1 MVVNKKWQSQKVNK
15 VSPEKL
21 EQLLKG
27 DDFYILDVRPSDFI
41 TNGSFIE
48 GAYFCPLV
56 HLDKWYTE
64 IPQNKPL
71 IITDWAMRQSVIA
84 AKFLQ
89 EKGYKVF
96 GVLKGGIER
105 WKTEQRA
112 VEERDRFDKSDLRYI
127 PQE

>member
-1 MVVNKKWQSQKVNK
+1 MVNKEWQSHKVNK

-21 EQLLKG
+21 EQLLKEQ
-27 DDFYILDVRPSDFI
+27 DFYILDVRPRDFI
-41 TNGSFIE
+41 KNASFIK

-56 HLDKWYTE
+56 HLTHWYTE
-64 IPQNKPL
+64 IPRDKPL

-89 EKGYKVF
+89 GKDYQVF
-96 GVLKGGIER
+96 GILKGGIER
-105 WKTEQRA
+105 WKAENRP
-112 VEERDRFDKSDLRYI
+112 VEERDGFDASTLFYL

>member
-1 MVVNKKWQSQKVNK
+1 MTVNKRWQSQKVNK

-21 EQLLKG
+21 ERLLKG
-27 DDFYILDVRPSDFI
+27 KGFHILDVRPRDFI
-41 TNGSFIE
+41 KNASFIE

-56 HLDKWYTE
+56 HLEKSYTE
-64 IPQNKPL
+64 IPKDKPL

-89 EKGYKVF
+89 EKDYQVF

-105 WKTEQRA
+105 WKAENRP
-112 VEERDRFDKSDLRYI
+112 VEERDRFNQSELLYI
-127 PQE
+127 PHE

>member
-15 VSPEKL
+15 VSPDKL
-21 EQLLKG
+21 EQLLKSG
-27 DDFYILDVRPSDFI
+27 DFYILDVRPSDFI
-41 TNGSFIE
+41 KNASFIE

-56 HLDKWYTE
+56 HLANWHTK
-64 IPQNKPL
+64 IPEDKPL

-89 EKGYKVF
+89 GKGYKVF

-105 WKTEQRA
+105 WKEEHKP
-112 VEERDRFDKSDLRYI
+112 VEERDRFDKSNLRYI
-127 PQE
+127 PTE